1 MYVAIS
7 FLRAAVFLFSPNG
20 NGSHN
25 PCDLKCNTF
34 RLLPASIFKRWSRK
48 PNGNLCH
55 HRPYIIKCNNLL
67 SPPTHRTINQVTP
80 LPAKINHL
88 VSPSSNICFLLLP
101 PQPPWDPCP
110 AICLVCFYTLCVTFG
125 SQLLS
130 YSMLVQLLTNWLK
143 RAGCSN
149 NKGIGKFIFSSSSP
163 EEGSWTSRAIFKD
176 IHVWPQNWADQL
188 HPPSV

>member
-1 MYVAIS
+1 MRSNWRPREAGLSIYILQIRPHEDKLEIFFYKCMWQYLYFNSAP
-7 FLRAAVFLFSPNG
+7 VFFFSPNG
-20 NGSHN
+20 NGSHH

-34 RLLPASIFKRWSRK
+34 HFLPASIFKRWSRK

-55 HRPYIIKCNNLL
+55 HRPSIIKCNNLL

-110 AICLVCFYTLCVTFG
+110 AICLVCFYMLCVTFG
-125 SQLLS
+125 FQLLS

-143 RAGCSN
+143 S
-149 NKGIGKFIFSSSSP
+149 
-163 EEGSWTSRAIFKD
+163 
-176 IHVWPQNWADQL
+176 
-188 HPPSV
+188 